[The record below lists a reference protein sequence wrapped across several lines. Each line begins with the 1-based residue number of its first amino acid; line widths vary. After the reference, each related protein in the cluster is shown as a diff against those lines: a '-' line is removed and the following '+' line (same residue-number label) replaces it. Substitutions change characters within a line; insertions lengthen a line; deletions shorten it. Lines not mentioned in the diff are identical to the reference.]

1 MAELLHGRVER
12 RCAVTESW
20 IPTDPIDFRRVG
32 IMGLWHI
39 LGHSVVPVEVGG
51 HSQRLVDCTE
61 GAAAY
66 PVRLSSLGQTMGRVQ
81 GRVPLR
87 QCSGGG
93 CGEYKQGKGQRADT
107 PADAPAEVHVFFC
120 GVTLQCVHTCDTRT
134 RAE

>member
-1 MAELLHGRVER
+1 MVELLHGRMER
-12 RCAVTESW
+12 RCPVTESW
-20 IPTDPIDFRRVG
+20 TPTDPNDFRRVG
-32 IMGLWHI
+32 IMGLWRI

-51 HSQRLVDCTE
+51 QSQRLVDCTK

-87 QCSGGG
+87 QRSGGG
-93 CGEYKQGKGQRADT
+93 CGEHKQGKGQRAD
-107 PADAPAEVHVFFC
+107 APAEVRVFFC
-120 GVTLQCVHTCDTRT
+120 CVTLQCVHTCDTCT